1 MEDLWCPGSPPPQLH
16 EVPTMGCMLNVF
28 FWLLQSWGNHGSLSQ
43 HLAWGD
49 VSVDSVTHPSVVKVH
64 LKFSKC
70 DQLGKGIDVFLG
82 RSGNRICPVAAC
94 LAYMAIHGPTPG
106 PFFCGEDGAPLTK
119 PQFVSLVHEV
129 LTDAGLDATLY
140 SGHSFRLGAATSA
153 AQAGMEDSTIKALGR
168 WSSTAFLL
176 YIRTPKHH
184 LAQLTTSLLPRTHL
198 TLTSFCGLLYAIQF
212 LFFFFFF

>member
-1 MEDLWCPGSPPPQLH
+1 MRSLLWAACS
-16 EVPTMGCMLNVF
+16 MCF
-28 FWLLQSWGNHGSLSQ
+28 FGFFRVGEITAPSKDAFKSSQ

-70 DQLGKGIDVFLG
+70 DQLGKGVDVFLG

-94 LAYMAIHGPTPG
+94 LAYMAICGPIPG
-106 PFFCGEDGAPLTK
+106 PFFCGKDDAPLTK
-119 PQFVSLVHEV
+119 PQFVSLVREV

-176 YIRTPKHH
+176 CIRTPKHH
-184 LAQLTTSLLPRTHL
+184 LAQLTTSLAH
-198 TLTSFCGLLYAIQF
+198 TSL
-212 LFFFFFF
+212 